1 MQPISRSNG
10 YLVAGLVG
18 ILLSAGYLHM
28 TLELPMGEIDQ
39 PGAGV
44 FPLLVSGVLFFAS
57 VSSLWEGWHKRVNS
71 PALDLPQGADRA
83 RLLKL
88 IALLLVYFLIIPWV
102 GFSLSSILFCAVLI
116 HLLSALTWMRSAAY
130 GFLMTAAIHLVF
142 ITLLKV
148 PMPAG
153 VLIELFRS

>member
-1 MQPISRSNG
+1 MQTISRSTG
-10 YLVAGLVG
+10 YMGAGIVG

-44 FPLLVSGVLFFAS
+44 FPLLVAGVLFVAS
-57 VSSLWEGWHKRVNS
+57 ISSLWEGWHHRAHS
-71 PALDLPQGADRA
+71 PTLDLPEGSDRT

-88 IALLLVYFLIIPWV
+88 IALLLVYFLIIPWA
-102 GFSLSSILFCAVLI
+102 GFSLSSILFCALLI
-116 HLLSALTWMRSAAY
+116 RLLSELTWIRSAVYAL
-130 GFLMTAAIHLVF
+130 LMTAAIHIIF
-142 ITLLKV
+142 ITILKV

-153 VLIELFRS
+153 ELIELFRS